1 MDIFELK
8 KNLNYLDYEALMM
21 FIDSQTYLTDDIL
34 CKVDRAS
41 MSSSL
46 ETRVPF
52 LDKNVVEMAWSLPS
66 SMKIRN
72 KDGKWILKQIL
83 NKYIPKEY
91 TERPKMGFGIPLG
104 DWLRDELKDWAE
116 DLLDKKNLENEGY
129 VNPDLVIKLWNEH
142 QSKKRD
148 WQSILWPILIF
159 QSWKKEN

>member
-1 MDIFELK
+1 
-8 KNLNYLDYEALMM
+8 M

-129 VNPDLVIKLWNEH
+129 FNPDLVIKLWNEH